1 MIKMNNE
8 GRATGFPKTQSLKNI
23 KKNNKVCIIGF
34 APSWNLAPF
43 KDIEGVDFWGINEL
57 YIYLNQIQVPINK
70 FSAWFE
76 IHDIKNS
83 PSKQAPRH
91 QNFLKTLEI
100 PLITQQYWPEYPTS
114 IEYPRK
120 EIKKMTNRNFILDEN
135 HSGFSDY
142 SNQIS
147 WMIALAIYLKYKEI
161 MVYGVDMAQT
171 SEYAFQ
177 RASCQ
182 FFIGLAAG
190 KGIKLKI
197 PKSCELLKAGCDYG
211 FQSDNSGRFDA
222 KKRIEGHNQ
231 ALQQLRIKQAEIK
244 YYQHRLDEELI
255 KKLAVL
261 DAQID
266 EAENEIRR
274 IEAGNL
280 ANNSVLDFLK
290 SMPTNPQEAYGK
302 RDSIV
307 KQTQTLFDTNVNN
320 IKAIKSRVIELKKK
334 KDNVL
339 KDTAINKTLLD
350 DEYDINKGGAHELKG
365 HIKAH
370 EHSLNNNLV

>member
-1 MIKMNNE
+1 VGNKEKAVRSPELN
-8 GRATGFPKTQSLKNI
+8 PLKNI

-43 KDIEGVDFWGINEL
+43 KEIDTIDFWGINEL
-57 YIYLNQIQVPINK
+57 YVYMNMIKVPVSK

-83 PSKQAPRH
+83 PSKQAPKH
-91 QNFLKTLEI
+91 QNFLKTLTI
-100 PLITQQYWPEYPTS
+100 PLITQQHWDEYPTS
-114 IEYPRK
+114 IAYPRK
-120 EIKKMTNRNFILDEN
+120 EIKEMTNKNFIINDN

-147 WMIALAIYLKYKEI
+147 WMIALAIYLGYKEI

-190 KGIKLKI
+190 KNIKIYI
-197 PKSCELLKAGCDYG
+197 PKTCELLKAGCDYG
-211 FQSDNSGRFDA
+211 FQSDNAGRFDA
-222 KKRIEGHNQ
+222 KKRIEGHTQ
-231 ALQQLRIKQAEIK
+231 ALQQVRIRQAEIK
-244 YYQHRLDEELI
+244 YYQEKLDNETL
-255 KKLAVL
+255 KKMAVL
-261 DAQID
+261 DFQID
-266 EAENEIRR
+266 ECEREIRR

-280 ANNSVLDFLK
+280 ANKSVLEFLGA
-290 SMPTNPQEAYGK
+290 MPSNPLDIQSK
-302 RDSIV
+302 KNDVIN
-307 KQTQTLFDTNVNN
+307 KTQTLLNTNLKNIEDLKNN
-320 IKAIKSRVIELKKK
+320 VINLKKK

-339 KDTAINKTLLD
+339 KDVSINKTMLEE
-350 DEYDINKGGAHELKG
+350 EYDQNKGGAHELKG

-370 EHSLNNNLV
+370 EHNLSNNLV